1 MCLARIIDT
10 SNQEIRN
17 SLLSNSVKILISSLP
32 YSSKIRSRFVTGLIY
47 HDQERDKGYWI
58 SYSVPGKGEANKKTV
73 LLGDTGALKKRRINL
88 VINSKRTALER
99 TLRHKQTNAER
110 KLWSILRSRQF
121 ENSKFRRQEP
131 IGKYIVDFVSLEREL
146 IIEVDGGQ
154 HNQQSEMENDETRTK
169 WLERKGFRVIRFW
182 NNDVL
187 QNIDGVAYKILETI
201 NSNK

>member
-1 MCLARIIDT
+1 M
-10 SNQEIRN
+10 
-17 SLLSNSVKILISSLP
+17 
-32 YSSKIRSRFVTGLIY
+32 
-47 HDQERDKGYWI
+47 
-58 SYSVPGKGEANKKTV
+58 
-73 LLGDTGALKKRRINL
+73 
-88 VINSKRTALER
+88 INSKRTALAR
-99 TLRHKQTNAER
+99 ILRHKQTDAER

-121 ENSKFRRQEP
+121 ESSKFRRQEP

-187 QNIDGVAYKILETI
+187 QNIDGVAYKIRETI